1 MGQPRSSLWF
11 PLKYRWNRCCRLRN
25 LIANR
30 FAQIC
35 TYSNRS
41 VFFENVYDFLLSDPF
56 RSNYNTLYT
65 CSGSLDIDRFSSEKY
80 VFPRFQAA
88 ILALYHLQSDRSA
101 NPWDRT
107 IGLSVNANIWIIC
120 ISFAR
125 VVDRSG
131 RFLFFSFFLESA
143 LFR

>member
-1 MGQPRSSLWF
+1 MVSAEVSVEPLLPTAAADQGTSSL
-11 PLKYRWNRCCRLRN
+11 
-25 LIANR
+25 IASLR
-30 FAQIC
+30 FARIP
-35 TYSNRS
+35 TA
-41 VFFENVYDFLLSDPF
+41 VFFFENVYDFLLSDPF

-131 RFLFFSFFLESA
+131 RFLFFSFWKA
-143 LFR
+143 LYSGK